1 MVNSTKKFLSYL
13 VMHVDCCPYCTVTFT
28 RILFTGLGQ
37 GGTPGGTR
45 VGRQKGVRMGR
56 KEDVSMCGG
65 HSVEGNIGG
74 QLCCNL
80 LVTSLQ
86 DLTMVGYQEKGRMGR
101 GERKA

>member
-1 MVNSTKKFLSYL
+1 ML
-13 VMHVDCCPYCTVTFT
+13 VVVLNAQSLLLVSSLQDLARVGH
-28 RILFTGLGQ
+28 Q
-37 GGTPGGTR
+37 EGTR

-56 KEDVSMCGG
+56 KEDVSMCGCHG
-65 HSVEGNIGG
+65 VEGNIGG